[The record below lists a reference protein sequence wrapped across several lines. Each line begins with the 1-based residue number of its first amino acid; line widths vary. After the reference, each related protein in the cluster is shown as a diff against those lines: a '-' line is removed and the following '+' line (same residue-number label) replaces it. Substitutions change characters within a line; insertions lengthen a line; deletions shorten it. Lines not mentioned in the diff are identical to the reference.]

1 MDLTCY
7 DIQSVANVSFL
18 DNNFGLVISLGI
30 HTVNYLTHLGRLQ
43 VFEKVI
49 LVDGILYKLLRSVK
63 QTTQN
68 SEFVDGFLLLRTFFM
83 WCGIIVKYTDRHSQ
97 TIQRVFQGA
106 CPMLFARWGCQFVH
120 YLTFLRYCSKFRV
133 AH

>member
-1 MDLTCY
+1 MDLTCN

-83 WCGIIVKYTDRHSQ
+83 RCGIIVKYTDRQSNN
-97 TIQRVFQGA
+97 TESFPRGVPTAI
-106 CPMLFARWGCQFVH
+106 C
-120 YLTFLRYCSKFRV
+120 
-133 AH
+133 

>member
-1 MDLTCY
+1 MDLTCN

-30 HTVNYLTHLGRLQ
+30 HTINHLTHLGRLQ

-83 WCGIIVKYTDRHSQ
+83 
-97 TIQRVFQGA
+97 
-106 CPMLFARWGCQFVH
+106 
-120 YLTFLRYCSKFRV
+120 
-133 AH
+133 

>member
-1 MDLTCY
+1 MDLTCNN
-7 DIQSVANVSFL
+7 IQGVANVSFL

-49 LVDGILYKLLRSVK
+49 LVDRILYELLGSVK
-63 QTTQN
+63 QTQQN
-68 SEFVDGFLLLRTFFM
+68 SEFVYEFFTQVLPTFFM
-83 WCGIIVKYTDRHSQ
+83 RCGITDRDSQ

-106 CPMLFARWGCQFVH
+106 YPMLFARWVPIR
-120 YLTFLRYCSKFRV
+120 LPLN
-133 AH
+133 

>member
-83 WCGIIVKYTDRHSQ
+83 RCGIIVKYTDRHSQ

-106 CPMLFARWGCQFVH
+106 CPMLFAR
-120 YLTFLRYCSKFRV
+120 
-133 AH
+133 

>member
-1 MDLTCY
+1 MDLTCN

-30 HTVNYLTHLGRLQ
+30 HTVHYLTHLGRLQ

-68 SEFVDGFLLLRTFFM
+68 SEFVDGFLLLRTFFVM
-83 WCGIIVKYTDRHSQ
+83 WNNC
-97 TIQRVFQGA
+97 
-106 CPMLFARWGCQFVH
+106 
-120 YLTFLRYCSKFRV
+120 
-133 AH
+133 